1 MPNHR
6 NPLAKPKCLLPKG
19 RGWVGVNPTHRAQ
32 STAMM
37 RVMSSVGSPTEVSTM
52 TMVTSPAWGMPAAPM
67 LAAVAVM
74 LRAGGRQGVRGEAGR
89 TESIVGALA
98 LWRSPEFQG
107 LGGQPHGAEV
117 FRKATLGVLQGQG
130 RMSLLQV
137 L

>member
-1 MPNHR
+1 
-6 NPLAKPKCLLPKG
+6 
-19 RGWVGVNPTHRAQ
+19 
-32 STAMM
+32 
-37 RVMSSVGSPTEVSTM
+37 M

-67 LAAVAVM
+67 LAAVAVI
-74 LRAGGRQGVRGEAGR
+74 LQAGGRRGVRGEAGR